1 MADSFM
7 MNAHHIEE
15 RRNEKQKTEKGIL
28 SYDIV
33 MTVLVLLF
41 IGRVIF

>member
-15 RRNEKQKTEKGIL
+15 RRNEKP
-28 SYDIV
+28 
-33 MTVLVLLF
+33 
-41 IGRVIF
+41 